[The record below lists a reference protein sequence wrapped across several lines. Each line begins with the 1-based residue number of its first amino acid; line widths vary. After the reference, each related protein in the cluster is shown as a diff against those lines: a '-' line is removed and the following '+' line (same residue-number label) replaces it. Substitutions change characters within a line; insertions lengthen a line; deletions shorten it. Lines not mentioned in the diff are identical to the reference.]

1 MATPRVFI
9 SMGTPYNQTYKDF
22 RDGLESFL
30 RDSCGVDPRII
41 GKNEYPSGSPLT
53 HIRSVMR
60 QCAGVIIVAYER
72 KYLEAGVEK
81 RGADSERKLENR
93 TYTTPW
99 NHVESAI
106 AYSLDLP
113 LYIICQKGLS
123 EEGLIE
129 DKIDWYVQY
138 IDLKPEALSTPNLT
152 GSIRSWVNSRVIP
165 ASKKSH
171 LFDKLKGHAKFSEMT
186 PLEVWS
192 FIGML
197 VAVWL
202 LGAATGPFVPWL
214 TEWMHGVHSIQIH

>member
-1 MATPRVFI
+1 MAPPRVFI
-9 SMGTPYNQTYKDF
+9 SMGTPYTPIYRDF
-22 RDGLESFL
+22 RDRLESFL

-41 GKNEYPSGSPLT
+41 GKNEYPSGNPLS

-60 QCAGVIIVAYER
+60 ECAGVIIVAYER
-72 KYLEAGVEK
+72 KYLESGMEK
-81 RGADSERKLENR
+81 RGADSPLKLENR

-99 NHVESAI
+99 NHIESAI
-106 AYSLDLP
+106 AYSLGLP
-113 LYIICQKGLS
+113 LYIICQRGLS

-138 IDLKPEALSTPNLT
+138 IDIHPEVLTSPELTNSIRNWIESRVVPQSRKPNLLAKF
-152 GSIRSWVNSRVIP
+152 G
-165 ASKKSH
+165 
-171 LFDKLKGHAKFSEMT
+171 GHVKFSEMT

-202 LGAATGPFVPWL
+202 LGAATGSFFPWL
-214 TEWMHGVHSIQIH
+214 TEWMHSVHSIQIH